1 MSHNTRFKRELL
13 IFYLDKYLQKKN
25 LKMKDFMQ
33 NIRFKLLQ
41 RNKIS
46 VRQFESILEFLKRE
60 DAFKAASDQRIIH
73 YLRPVITGTI
83 KETETYEPA
92 TISELQQ
99 WKLQTDQLQCTALP
113 DQQF

>member
-46 VRQFESILEFLKRE
+46 LRQFESIQEFLKRE
-60 DAFKAASDQRIIH
+60 DAFKRASE
-73 YLRPVITGTI
+73 
-83 KETETYEPA
+83 KNN
-92 TISELQQ
+92 
-99 WKLQTDQLQCTALP
+99 QLLHT
-113 DQQF
+113 FN

>member
-33 NIRFKLLQ
+33 NIRFKLFQ

-46 VRQFESILEFLKRE
+46 SRQFESILEILKRE
-60 DAFKAASDQRIIH
+60 DAFKAASDQKIIN
-73 YLRPVITGTI
+73 YFRPLITVLT
-83 KETETYEPA
+83 KEKEAYEPA
-92 TISELQQ
+92 TISEFQ
-99 WKLQTDQLQCTALP
+99 LQTN
-113 DQQF
+113 

>member
-46 VRQFESILEFLKRE
+46 LRQFESILEFLKRE
-60 DAFKAASDQRIIH
+60 DAFKAASDQKKIN
-73 YLRPVITGTI
+73 YFRPLITGLST
-83 KETETYEPA
+83 
-92 TISELQQ
+92 
-99 WKLQTDQLQCTALP
+99 P
-113 DQQF
+113 DQNCTERRRESAPFGWIWPE